1 MKRVLS
7 SPRKIVY
14 QKKWKRVNSPK
25 NKGKKLS
32 RKTSESARDIK
43 GHASSTDKK
52 SHLKKETSLRE
63 IPDKIQINK
72 VKNRKRDYKY
82 QKSISSSDSVQT
94 KIPKLDIEETIP
106 TKLGKNKQLKT
117 DYSHF
122 SKDPLISDKYNK
134 DIETYYGQPTE
145 ISDDTYWVSTESIS
159 DFSQLKEV
167 LDNYSKPAKELKTE
181 LLKELKDNI
190 SYCLEPSQ
198 SIYEYSSEI
207 EDELLDGSNSDIE
220 IFIEDSD
227 DNEIKELVNIYTL
240 AIPHKNNL
248 ITQMS
253 TWKIPTEKLYK
264 VSLDYFSH
272 YDSVTIY
279 YQQSQHTYIQ
289 TIKNV

>member
-43 GHASSTDKK
+43 GHASSKNKK
-52 SHLKKETSLRE
+52 SHLKKKTSLRE
-63 IPDKIQINK
+63 ISDEMLITN
-72 VKNRKRDYKY
+72 VKNRKRNYKS
-82 QKSISSSDSVQT
+82 QQTISSSDSVQI
-94 KIPKLDIEETIP
+94 KIPKLDIEENIS
-106 TKLGKNKQLKT
+106 TKLGKNKKLKT

-122 SKDPLISDKYNK
+122 SKDPLISGKYNE

-145 ISDDTYWVSTESIS
+145 MTDDTYWVSTESIS

-167 LDNYSKPAKELKTE
+167 LDNYSKPVKELKTE
-181 LLKELKDNI
+181 LLKELEDNI

-198 SIYEYSSEI
+198 TVYEYSSEI
-207 EDELLDGSNSDIE
+207 EDELLDISDSDVE
-220 IFIEDSD
+220 IFIEDND

-240 AIPHKNNL
+240 AIPHKNNR

-253 TWKIPTEKLYK
+253 TWKIPTEKLHK

-272 YDSVTIY
+272 YDSITIH
-279 YQQSQHTYIQ
+279 YQQSQYTYIQ